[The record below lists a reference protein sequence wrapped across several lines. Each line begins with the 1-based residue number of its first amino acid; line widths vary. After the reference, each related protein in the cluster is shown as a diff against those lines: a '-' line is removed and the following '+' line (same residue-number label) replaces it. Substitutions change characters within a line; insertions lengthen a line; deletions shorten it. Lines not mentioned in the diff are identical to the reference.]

1 MEFTAIPLALLA
13 GLLSLLSPCV
23 LPMIPAVTAS
33 AMRASRTGVWF
44 LAAGLALTFA
54 IGGSLL
60 TYLLLS
66 AGLGPEIMRTFAAY
80 FMLAMGLILS
90 IDWLNQQFSM
100 LLSRLTSRLPS
111 GGQVTENTDHPAFQ
125 FVVGGSLG
133 LVWLPCVGPTLGAA
147 IALASTG
154 QSMLMSFTVMLAFG
168 LGTAL
173 PLVAIGYAAGVKLS
187 KLRTSGKFG
196 RKLLGYALLLIA
208 LMIFSGFDKVLEL
221 WAIEFLPDWVSS
233 I

>member
-80 FMLAMGLILS
+80 FMLAMGLVLS

-147 IALASTG
+147 IALAATG

-221 WAIEFLPDWVSS
+221 WAIEFLPDWVSG

>member
-80 FMLAMGLILS
+80 FMLAMGLVLS

-221 WAIEFLPDWVSS
+221 WAIEFLPDWVSG

>member
-80 FMLAMGLILS
+80 FMLAMGLVLS

-154 QSMLMSFTVMLAFG
+154 QSMLMSFTIMLAFG

-187 KLRTSGKFG
+187 KLRTLGKFG

>member
-54 IGGSLL
+54 LGGSLL

-66 AGLGPEIMRTFAAY
+66 AGLGPDIMRTFAAY
-80 FMLAMGLILS
+80 FMLAMGLVLS
-90 IDWLNQQFSM
+90 IDWLNQQFTM

-111 GGQVTENTDHPAFQ
+111 GGQVAENTDHPAFQ

-196 RKLLGYALLLIA
+196 RKLLGYALLSIA

-233 I
+233 L

>member
-80 FMLAMGLILS
+80 FMLAMGLVLS

-173 PLVAIGYAAGVKLS
+173 PLVAIGYAAGIKLS

>member
-33 AMRASRTGVWF
+33 AMRASKTGVWF

-54 IGGSLL
+54 LGGSLL

-66 AGLGPEIMRTFAAY
+66 AGLSPDVMRTFAAG
-80 FMLAMGLILS
+80 FMLVMGLVLVMP
-90 IDWLNQQFSM
+90 WLNQQFTL
-100 LLSRLTSRLPS
+100 LLSRATSRLPS
-111 GGQVTENTDHPAFQ
+111 GGQVSDSSDSPAFQ
-125 FVVGGSLG
+125 FVIGGSLG

-154 QSMLMSFTVMLAFG
+154 ESMLMSFVVMLAFG

-173 PLVAIGYAAGVKLS
+173 PLVGLGYAAGAKLS
-187 KLRTSGKFG
+187 KLRSSGKFG
-196 RKLLGYALLLIA
+196 RLLLGYALLLIA
-208 LMIFSGFDKVLEL
+208 LMIFSGFDKVMEI
-221 WAIEFLPDWVSS
+221 WAIEYLPDWVTL

>member
-80 FMLAMGLILS
+80 FMLAMGLVLS

-125 FVVGGSLG
+125 FVVGSSLG

>member
-33 AMRASRTGVWF
+33 AMRASKTGVWF
-44 LAAGLALTFA
+44 LAAGLAFTFA
-54 IGGSLL
+54 LGGSLL

-66 AGLGPEIMRTFAAY
+66 AGLSPDVMRTFAAY
-80 FMLAMGLILS
+80 FMLLMGLVLVVP
-90 IDWLNQQFSM
+90 WLNQQFTL

-111 GGQVTENTDHPAFQ
+111 GGQIADSSDSPAFQ
-125 FVVGGSLG
+125 FVIGGSLG

-154 QSMLMSFTVMLAFG
+154 ESMLMSFVVMLAFG

-173 PLVAIGYAAGVKLS
+173 PLVGLGYAAGAKLS
-187 KLRTSGKFG
+187 TLRTSGKFG
-196 RKLLGYALLLIA
+196 RLLLGYALLLIA
-208 LMIFSGFDKVLEL
+208 LMIFSGFDKVMET
-221 WAIEFLPDWVSS
+221 WAIEYLPDWVTV

>member
-80 FMLAMGLILS
+80 FMLAMGLVLS
-90 IDWLNQQFSM
+90 VDWLNQQFSM

-154 QSMLMSFTVMLAFG
+154 QSMLISFTVMLAFG

-187 KLRTSGKFG
+187 KLRNSGKFG

>member
-80 FMLAMGLILS
+80 FMLAMGLVLS
-90 IDWLNQQFSM
+90 VDWLNQQFSM

-154 QSMLMSFTVMLAFG
+154 QSMLISFTVMLAFG

-173 PLVAIGYAAGVKLS
+173 PLVAIGYSAGVKLS
-187 KLRTSGKFG
+187 KLRNSGKFG

>member
-54 IGGSLL
+54 LGGSLL

-66 AGLGPEIMRTFAAY
+66 ASLGPEIMRTFAAY
-80 FMLAMGLILS
+80 FMLAMGLVLS
-90 IDWLNQQFSM
+90 VDWLNQQFSM
-100 LLSRLTSRLPS
+100 LLSRLTSHLPS

-154 QSMLMSFTVMLAFG
+154 QSMLMSFSVMLAFG

-173 PLVAIGYAAGVKLS
+173 PLVAVGYAAGVKLS

-221 WAIEFLPDWVSS
+221 WAIEFLPDWVSG